1 MIRNAKN
8 KFQVMAALP
17 ELSAHCL
24 NSVNNLNLDIHC
36 DKRTVLKIGEFIQ
49 KIHDS
54 NTKSGEPNIPT
65 SQENITQL
73 CKGQCGFFGT
83 ADNQGYCSVSTLFS
97 YGTLPSRHPH
107 SLY

>member
-1 MIRNAKN
+1 
-8 KFQVMAALP
+8 MAALP

-54 NTKSGEPNIPT
+54 N
-65 SQENITQL
+65 Q
-73 CKGQCGFFGT
+73 
-83 ADNQGYCSVSTLFS
+83 TLF
-97 YGTLPSRHPH
+97 GELKQKTPEKVWTKLNKAATA
-107 SLY
+107 